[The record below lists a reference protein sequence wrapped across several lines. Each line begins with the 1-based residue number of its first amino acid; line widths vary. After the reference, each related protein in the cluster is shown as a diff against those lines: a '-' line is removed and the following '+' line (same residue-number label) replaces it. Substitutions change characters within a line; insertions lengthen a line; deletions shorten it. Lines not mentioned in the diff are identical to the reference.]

1 MYLQR
6 FSLVEAAVEANKK
19 NTTQRKKRKSFASRG
34 CSSRSSSK
42 EFHLSEVEAE
52 AAIEPNCKLLVQRQ
66 TQQLTTSVLQHG
78 GNERSTKVL
87 VGIVGV
93 FLVCHV
99 VRLVIQVRGCENNY
113 RKHCESVS
121 CI

>member
-1 MYLQR
+1 M
-6 FSLVEAAVEANKK
+6 EAAVEANKK
-19 NTTQRKKRKSFASRG
+19 NTTQQKKRKSFASRG

-42 EFHLSEVEAE
+42 EFHLCEAE
-52 AAIEPNCKLLVQRQ
+52 AEAEPNCKLLVQRQ

-87 VGIVGV
+87 VGIVVV

-99 VRLVIQVRGCENNY
+99 VRLVIQVD
-113 RKHCESVS
+113 SQWA
-121 CI
+121 